1 MIICN
6 YKDNNFFWRREIREL
21 SDKLNDLKRT
31 IRNNYFEYINPK
43 LGKIREKINE
53 FFFLKRVSLSID
65 LQMWFGI
72 AASTTGLLL
81 LLDST
86 LYWYWQLLLMLFIV
100 FIGPV
105 LLQLGKSLYHGADT
119 VLAVYPGKQLIGQN
133 ITLKKAIVKGSGEA
147 VLEGESWQVQGDD
160 LPVGTRVKVIAVKK
174 NILYVVSAM
183 QAFDEDGKT

>member
-1 MIICN
+1 M
-6 YKDNNFFWRREIREL
+6 
-21 SDKLNDLKRT
+21 

-43 LGKIREKINE
+43 LGKIREEISD
-53 FFFLKRVSLSID
+53 FSFLKGSSLPID
-65 LQMWFGI
+65 LQMWLGI
-72 AASTTGLLL
+72 AAGTTGLLL

-100 FIGPV
+100 FIGPM

-133 ITLKKAIVKGSGEA
+133 ITLKKAIVNGSGEA
-147 VLEGESWQVQGDD
+147 VVEGESWHVQGDD
-160 LPVGTRVKVIAVKK
+160 LSAGTRVKVIAVKK

-183 QAFDEDGKT
+183 QAFDEDEKTLERKLKNEST